1 MSTDIKRD
9 VLTGVVIAIFGFW
22 FASYAAIYLKIGT
35 FSQMG
40 SGMFPLLTGLGL
52 AISGLVLVAS
62 RIDEVRRAAAAETS
76 ESQEVAQW
84 LSLLIV
90 TAAIASFALLIK
102 PFGLIPA
109 TFALILVSSTA
120 SSALRLSTALAL
132 AGILSGL
139 AWVIFIVGL
148 SLPIKIIAWPF

>member
-9 VLTGVVIAIFGFW
+9 VLTGAVVAIFGTW
-22 FASYAAIYLKIGT
+22 FASYAAIYLTIGT

-62 RIDEVRRAAAAETS
+62 KIHEMRRSATEETPD
-76 ESQEVAQW
+76 SQEGAQW

-90 TAAIASFALLIK
+90 TAAIASFALLIR
-102 PFGLIPA
+102 PFGLVPA
-109 TFALILVSSTA
+109 TFSLIIVSSTA
-120 SSALRLSTALAL
+120 SSALRLRTALAL

-139 AWVIFIVGL
+139 AWGIFIVGL
-148 SLPIKIIAWPF
+148 GLPFKIMTWPF